1 VGRKYHNRLQKYTH
15 QQFKE
20 LPVISFELQGGIQWS
35 IEPSSYM
42 EADDDVYQN
51 RNETKNEHDPNI
63 PWEGTR
69 KFTSRIYVDEPA
81 GVVLG
86 SNAMMDKEIFFD
98 VANKRVGVA
107 KARCI
112 Y

>member
-1 VGRKYHNRLQKYTH
+1 MGRKYHNRLQKYTH
-15 QQFKE
+15 QQFNE
-20 LPVISFELQGGIQWS
+20 LPIISFELKGGILWS

-42 EADDDVYQN
+42 EADNVDLN
-51 RNETKNEHDPNI
+51 RNETKNKYDPNI

-86 SNAMMDKEIFFD
+86 SNAMMGKEIFFD

-107 KARCI
+107 KATCI

>member
-1 VGRKYHNRLQKYTH
+1 MITGRSYNNILQKYTY
-15 QQFKE
+15 QQFNE
-20 LPVISFELQGGIQWS
+20 LPVITFELQGGVQWE
-35 IEPSSYM
+35 IKPEAYM
-42 EADDDVYQN
+42 EAEDAQN
-51 RNETKNEHDPNI
+51 GNETASRHDPNI

-86 SNAMMDKEIFFD
+86 SNAMMDKEIYFD
-98 VANKRVGVA
+98 VANKMLGVA
-107 KARCI
+107 KATCI